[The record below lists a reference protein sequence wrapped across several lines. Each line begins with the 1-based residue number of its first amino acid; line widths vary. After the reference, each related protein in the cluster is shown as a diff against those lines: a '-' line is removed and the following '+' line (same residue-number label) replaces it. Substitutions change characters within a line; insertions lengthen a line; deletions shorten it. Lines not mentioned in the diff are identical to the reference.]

1 MDHHFKMKHKLSP
14 QNKMSGMEP
23 KTNRINIG
31 NDILVESNKIFG
43 LLAESE
49 NNQPGHGQ
57 KVKQNNPPPIYSW
70 GQ

>member
-1 MDHHFKMKHKLSP
+1 
-14 QNKMSGMEP
+14 MSGMEP